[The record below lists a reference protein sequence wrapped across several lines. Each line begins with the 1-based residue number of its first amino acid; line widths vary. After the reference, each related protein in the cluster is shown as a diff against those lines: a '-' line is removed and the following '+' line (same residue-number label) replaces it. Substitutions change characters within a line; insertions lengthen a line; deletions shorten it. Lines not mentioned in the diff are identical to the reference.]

1 MLCLSISR
9 QGLLGSKSMMMRSFF
24 VHMGS
29 VRQFSSSYTPMT
41 KEEEEAEKVRVSKLT
56 DFQKEMELRDLDR
69 QLAKLSMLRG
79 INTGE
84 LYTFR
89 GKYKALARDYGF
101 PFIAW
106 YWVVWSSTF
115 CVSYTAI
122 SLGLID
128 TMEVMHMLDVWT
140 GLQVSAHVDPTLGS
154 IGLAVAL
161 NEVLEPLRLPIVMY
175 TTKPVVHWLG
185 MGPKY

>member
-1 MLCLSISR
+1 
-9 QGLLGSKSMMMRSFF
+9 
-24 VHMGS
+24 
-29 VRQFSSSYTPMT
+29 MT
-41 KEEEEAEKVRVSKLT
+41 TEEEEAEKARVSKLT
-56 DFQKEMELRDLDR
+56 DFQKEMELRSLDR
-69 QLAKLSMLRG
+69 ELAKLTMLRG

-84 LYTFR
+84 LYTLR

-101 PFIAW
+101 PFMAW

-115 CVSYTAI
+115 GISYTAI
-122 SLGLID
+122 QLGLID
-128 TMEVMHMLDVWT
+128 TMAVLQKLEVWT
-140 GLQVSAHVDPTLGS
+140 GLAVTAHVDPTLGS

-161 NEVLEPLRLPIVMY
+161 NEVIEPLRLPIVLY

>member
-1 MLCLSISR
+1 
-9 QGLLGSKSMMMRSFF
+9 
-24 VHMGS
+24 
-29 VRQFSSSYTPMT
+29 MT
-41 KEEEEAEKVRVSKLT
+41 KEEEEAENARVSKLT
-56 DFQKEMELRDLDR
+56 AFQKEMELRDLDR

-79 INTGE
+79 ITTGE

-101 PFIAW
+101 PFMAW

-115 CVSYTAI
+115 ALSYSAI
-122 SLGLID
+122 QLGLID
-128 TMEVMHMLDVWT
+128 TMAVLQMLEGWT
-140 GLQVSAHVDPTLGS
+140 GFAITAHVDPTLGS

-161 NEVLEPLRLPIVMY
+161 NEVIEPLRLPIVLWS
-175 TTKPVVHWLG
+175 TKPVVHWLG

>member
-1 MLCLSISR
+1 
-9 QGLLGSKSMMMRSFF
+9 
-24 VHMGS
+24 
-29 VRQFSSSYTPMT
+29 MT
-41 KEEEEAEKVRVSKLT
+41 KDEEEAENARVSKLT

-84 LYTFR
+84 LYTLR
-89 GKYKALARDYGF
+89 GKYKALARDYGL
-101 PFIAW
+101 PFMAW

-115 CVSYTAI
+115 GLSYSAI
-122 SLGLID
+122 QLGLID
-128 TMEVMHMLDVWT
+128 TMAVLENLEVWT
-140 GLQVSAHVDPTLGS
+140 GLAVTAHVDPTLGS

-161 NEVLEPLRLPIVMY
+161 NEVIEPLRLPIVLY

-185 MGPKY
+185 FGPKY